1 MKKLTQHQEQT
12 LKDVFRMVTRN
23 RKYKITNIHYT
34 YGKKE
39 SQINFNTNSSE
50 FIPLQ
55 EAIYARNIEW
65 RIGIGVKGAVKF
77 VWISYTLPMAKEE
90 KQIKRAGAV
99 KWELKFKKEFEW
111 R

>member
-1 MKKLTQHQEQT
+1 MKKLTQQQKQT
-12 LKDVFRMVTRN
+12 LKDIFRIVSRD
-23 RKYKITNIHYT
+23 KEYKITNVHYI

-50 FIPLQ
+50 FIPVQ
-55 EAIYARNIEW
+55 EAIFARGIEW
-65 RIGIGVKGAVKF
+65 RIGIGIRGGLKF

-90 KQIKRAGAV
+90 KQIKRASAV
-99 KWELKFKKEFEW
+99 RWELKFKRQFEW